1 MEVPTGKPMLFYA
14 KQFDTA
20 HTKSIQKACSPSRI
34 RSLFENQE
42 LFLAIFGEVWN
53 VVIKPNLNQLQYH
66 HKCVKPIPKLNVW
79 FAYNTNAFHT
89 SIPFAFLY
97 HWLKGGTTLER
108 PAGWRRWCSPKDC
121 ELSDFS
127 RTSWGG
133 ARFGILVVLP
143 LPKQHW

>member
-42 LFLAIFGEVWN
+42 LFLVWN

-66 HKCVKPIPKLNVW
+66 HKCVKPIPKLNGFIIANSCTSRGATSVEPVARAW
-79 FAYNTNAFHT
+79 FKGKSAG
-89 SIPFAFLY
+89 IPISSWENF
-97 HWLKGGTTLER
+97 KTR
-108 PAGWRRWCSPKDC
+108 V
-121 ELSDFS
+121 SD
-127 RTSWGG
+127 
-133 ARFGILVVLP
+133 
-143 LPKQHW
+143 